1 MLGSESENQMEAK
14 EIRNLENCTTAGGKK
29 QQPSHRWAEMHSLGQ
44 NCVTTH
50 AYNKNQQEKTIIFWT
65 GALCLSACRGVLR
78 LTRLPRH
85 DRGSVPGES
94 IRS

>member
-1 MLGSESENQMEAK
+1 VLGSESENQMEAK

-50 AYNKNQQEKTIIFWT
+50 ANNKTNRKKQPFF
-65 GALCLSACRGVLR
+65 GPAPCAFRRVA
-78 LTRLPRH
+78 
-85 DRGSVPGES
+85 VY
-94 IRS
+94 